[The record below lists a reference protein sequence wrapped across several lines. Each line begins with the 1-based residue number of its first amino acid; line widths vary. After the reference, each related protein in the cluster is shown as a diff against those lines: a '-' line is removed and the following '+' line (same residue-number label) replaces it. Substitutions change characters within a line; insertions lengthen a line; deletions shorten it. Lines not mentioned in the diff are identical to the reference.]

1 MPSRFWLTQATT
13 KTLQCPCG
21 GRLADQLDR
30 ALGVDGRIGVGH
42 AGHGSEAAV
51 DGRGGA
57 RRDRLGIL
65 EPRLAEVDVDVDQPR
80 RDDPPRGIDDLRRLP
95 SAAAS

>member
-1 MPSRFWLTQATT
+1 MPLGR
-13 KTLQCPCG
+13 

-42 AGHGSEAAV
+42 AGHGSEPAV

-57 RRDRLGIL
+57 RLDRLGIL
-65 EPRLAEVDVDVDQPR
+65 EPRLAEVYVDVDQPR
-80 RDDPPRGIDDLRRLP
+80 RDDPPGGIDHFRGAVRP
-95 SAAAS
+95 PAS